1 MIKTLYYK
9 NKRVTYHVQGQGQPV
24 LLIHGFGEDGDIWKY
39 QAEVLEK
46 SFLLIIPDLP
56 GSGFSAYNEVFET
69 IEDFAGC
76 MAAILFHEN
85 IKHTIV
91 LGHSMGGYIMLA
103 LKEKYA
109 DLVQAFGLVHSTA
122 FADSEEKKEIRRKG
136 INAIAEYGGYAF
148 LKTTIPNL
156 FDITFKRQFPERVNE
171 LIERG
176 NNFPDKALQQYYRA
190 MMLRKERKAIL
201 QDSEAPVLFV
211 MGTGDA
217 AVPMQ
222 DVLQQV
228 SLPGAAFIHI
238 LENTGH
244 MGMWESTEKLNVI
257 LTDYLNTVAAYA

>member
-1 MIKTLYYK
+1 M
-9 NKRVTYHVQGQGQPV
+9 
-24 LLIHGFGEDGDIWKY
+24 
-39 QAEVLEK
+39 
-46 SFLLIIPDLP
+46 
-56 GSGFSAYNEVFET
+56 
-69 IEDFAGC
+69 
-76 MAAILFHEN
+76 
-85 IKHTIV
+85 
-91 LGHSMGGYIMLA
+91 
-103 LKEKYA
+103 
-109 DLVQAFGLVHSTA
+109 
-122 FADSEEKKEIRRKG
+122 
-136 INAIAEYGGYAF
+136 
-148 LKTTIPNL
+148 
-156 FDITFKRQFPERVNE
+156 NE

-190 MMLRKERKAIL
+190 MMLRKERKAL
-201 QDSEAPVLFV
+201 LPDSEAPVLFV